1 MRDSIRIILILIVLL
16 VASLSSM
23 HFAVTDSWYSDSEGI
38 EVIINTSGD
47 SQSGP
52 VFSSVDDG
60 LIDYEDSNVIL
71 TSYDEDASTFV
82 ITGSVEY
89 KVQSIDGSASF
100 NNDALEKDD
109 SVAIQGSGTIV
120 VKGSL
125 TLTPP

>member
-1 MRDSIRIILILIVLL
+1 MRTSLRMTTVL
-16 VASLSSM
+16 VVIAFACLSTV
-23 HFAVTDSWYSDSEGI
+23 HFSVTDSWYSDSEGI